1 MYEHV
6 LAHAKTA
13 VWCIRL
19 DKLQAIFEVLERR
32 AVGIETDA
40 ASLEVL
46 AAENR
51 RRTAGRQEGL
61 IGVLPVIGS
70 IVHRGNVF
78 TEASG
83 TASADILGAKF
94 DELVSRS
101 DVGSIIL
108 DIDSPGGEAAGI
120 QQLAAKIAGA
130 RGIKPIIAQV
140 NHEAASAAYW
150 LATAA
155 DEIVATSS
163 GEVGSIGAY
172 AYHINRSGLNET
184 LGIKP
189 TYISYGEYKTEGN
202 PDGPLT
208 DEALAEVQANVDRVG
223 KQFESDVAE
232 YRGVDLATVRK
243 DWGKGRM
250 IDASRAKTL
259 GMVDRIGTL
268 EETIRR
274 AGGDGPRIKRRSRIE
289 SLKRTWQIL

>member
-1 MYEHV
+1 
-6 LAHAKTA
+6 
-13 VWCIRL
+13 
-19 DKLQAIFEVLERR
+19 LE
-32 AVGIETDA
+32 
-40 ASLEVL
+40 LF

-51 RRTAGRQEGL
+51 RRTASRQDGM
-61 IGVLPVIGS
+61 IGVLPVVGA
-70 IVHRGNVF
+70 IVHRGNMF

-83 TASADILGAKF
+83 TASADMLGKQF
-94 DELVSRS
+94 DAMIAHP
-101 DVGSIIL
+101 DVGSIVL
-108 DIDSPGGEAAGI
+108 DIDSPGGQAAGI
-120 QQLAAKIAGA
+120 QELAAKIANA
-130 RGIKPIIAQV
+130 RGTKPIIAQV
-140 NHEAASAAYW
+140 NPEAASAAYW

-155 DEIVATSS
+155 DEIVATPS

-172 AYHINRSGLNET
+172 AYHLDRSGLNET
-184 LGIKP
+184 LGVKP

-208 DEALAEVQANVDRVG
+208 DEALTEVQASVDRVG
-223 KQFESDVAE
+223 KQFESDVAK

-250 IDASRAKTL
+250 VDASRAKTL

-289 SLKRTWQIL
+289 ALKRSWQIL